1 MELFLNN
8 ITGYY
13 ISVSCLLII
22 WGLFAIHA
30 LYEVIHHAITQ
41 RSTVRKLDV
50 LYMCG
55 LSVTTTLLIC
65 SLAIFINGVATQFI
79 LHLFIFEV
87 WYLLFA
93 VFFTTHYLSDC
104 LNFIASCNL
113 LDEIR
118 SS

>member
-13 ISVSCLLII
+13 VALSCLLTI

-30 LYEVIHHAITQ
+30 LYEVIACSIKQ
-41 RSTVRKLDV
+41 RSTVRKLDI

-55 LSVTTTLLIC
+55 LSVTTTLLMC
-65 SLAIFINGVATQFI
+65 CLAIFINGIATQFI
-79 LHLFIFEV
+79 LHLVIFEI
-87 WYLLFA
+87 WYVMFA
-93 VFFTTHYLSDC
+93 IFFTMHYLSDC
-104 LNFIASCNL
+104 MIYTASSSL

-118 SS
+118 ST